1 MDLFVRL
8 DRNSFSSLHVQLES
22 QIREAIQRGRL
33 SGGLELPSTRA
44 LAEQLGVARGVV
56 VEGYAQLQ
64 AEGYL
69 KVRRRG
75 KTFVAHFATPGRGE
89 IQASSSDANSVI
101 HDFHPGLPDL
111 DSFPRTP
118 WARALRNAIKDLP
131 GPALA
136 YGDLRGA
143 AVLREGL
150 AAHLA
155 RARGVVAEPGRLVM
169 AQGFTQGLALGCEAL
184 RTLGV
189 RSLAV
194 EDPCLPIHR
203 VIVQEAGLNAVPIP
217 VDEQGIRTDELEHH
231 AAEAVLA
238 TPAHQFPM
246 GAVLAPER
254 RARLIDWARR
264 HDVFIVEDDY
274 DAEYRYDRDPIG
286 SLQGLA
292 PDRVIYGGQRKQDA
306 GARPEAR
313 LVPCARG
320 DSRTVLGAQGLDRWP
335 VSAAGATHACR
346 VHRKRRVPPPPAS
359 NAPLLSRS
367 PGRDDRCSKRV
378 PSRRTSGGN
387 RRRPA
392 RRYAPAQRNRRL
404 PPGW

>member
-1 MDLFVRL
+1 M
-8 DRNSFSSLHVQLES
+8 
-22 QIREAIQRGRL
+22 L
-33 SGGLELPSTRA
+33 SCRPRVSE
-44 LAEQLGVARGVV
+44 
-56 VEGYAQLQ
+56 
-64 AEGYL
+64 
-69 KVRRRG
+69 VRRRG

-150 AAHLA
+150 AAYLA

-184 RTLGV
+184 RTLGA

-217 VDEQGIRTDELEHH
+217 VTSRAYEPTSWSI
-231 AAEAVLA
+231 
-238 TPAHQFPM
+238 TPP
-246 GAVLAPER
+246 
-254 RARLIDWARR
+254 
-264 HDVFIVEDDY
+264 
-274 DAEYRYDRDPIG
+274 
-286 SLQGLA
+286 
-292 PDRVIYGGQRKQDA
+292 
-306 GARPEAR
+306 
-313 LVPCARG
+313 
-320 DSRTVLGAQGLDRWP
+320 
-335 VSAAGATHACR
+335 
-346 VHRKRRVPPPPAS
+346 KR
-359 NAPLLSRS
+359 
-367 PGRDDRCSKRV
+367 C
-378 PSRRTSGGN
+378 
-387 RRRPA
+387 
-392 RRYAPAQRNRRL
+392 
-404 PPGW
+404 W